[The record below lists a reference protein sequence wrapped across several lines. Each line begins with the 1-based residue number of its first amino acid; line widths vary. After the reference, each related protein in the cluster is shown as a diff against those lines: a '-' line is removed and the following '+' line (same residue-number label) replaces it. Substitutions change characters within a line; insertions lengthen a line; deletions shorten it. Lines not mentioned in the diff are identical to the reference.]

1 MVWDV
6 ADGGEDAH
14 VIKAFEN
21 TTEIDSVELRGK
33 KVEDAEPYVW
43 RLLRKVQGNCIIV
56 DADGIG
62 RVAVSL
68 LEQSSDA
75 YTTIIPFEGSSTEV
89 NEPKNFMNRRHEA
102 HWKMREMF
110 ERGNISI
117 SKDPEQ
123 REELA
128 SIKMVDHKK
137 GFIAVERKA
146 DLKERLGRS
155 PDKGDT
161 IMMMCGCFD
170 DVPILEMKADKYSR
184 RRDKVVYPFTPATV

>member
-1 MVWDV
+1 
-6 ADGGEDAH
+6 
-14 VIKAFEN
+14 
-21 TTEIDSVELRGK
+21 
-33 KVEDAEPYVW
+33 
-43 RLLRKVQGNCIIV
+43 
-56 DADGIG
+56 
-62 RVAVSL
+62 
-68 LEQSSDA
+68 
-75 YTTIIPFEGSSTEV
+75 V

-110 ERGNISI
+110 EKGNISI

-137 GFIAVERKA
+137 GFIAVEPKK

-170 DVPILEMKADKYSR
+170 DVPILEMKADKYSK
-184 RRDKVVYPFTPATV
+184 RRDTVVYPFTPATV